1 MQRILL
7 VEDERKIAESLGQGL
22 KEQHFAVD
30 IATDGLKGQI
40 LASQGGYDLYIIDIN
55 LPLMNGYDLCRQIRS
70 SGENPRIIL
79 LTALGSTADKLTGF
93 DSGADDYI
101 VKPFDFKELL
111 ARIYALFRRSQ
122 PQPAGS
128 HLLHAGNLEMNLDK
142 QEVVRGGVSVPLT
155 SKEFQLLE
163 YLVRNRNKVV
173 SRVDIARDVWDIDW
187 ETRTNVIDV
196 YVNFLRKK
204 IDRDFNPKL
213 IHTLVGRGYILK
225 DDDPI

>member
-22 KEQHFAVD
+22 KEQHFTVD
-30 IATDGLKGQI
+30 IATDGVKGRNFFERQPF
-40 LASQGGYDLYIIDIN
+40 DLYIIDIN
-55 LPLMNGYDLCRQIRS
+55 LPLLNGYDLCRLIRS
-70 SGENPRIIL
+70 SDENARIIL
-79 LTALGSTADKLTGF
+79 LTALGSTQEKLNGF

-111 ARIYALFRRSQ
+111 ARIHALFRRSQ
-122 PQPAGS
+122 PQPIEGR
-128 HLLHAGNLEMNLDK
+128 LLHADNLEMNLDK

-155 SKEFQLLE
+155 AKEFQLLE

-204 IDRDFNPKL
+204 IDRDFDPKL
-213 IHTLVGRGYILK
+213 IHTLVGRGYMLK
-225 DDDPI
+225 DDHSV

>member
-30 IATDGLKGQI
+30 IASDGLKGQS
-40 LASQGGYDLYIIDIN
+40 LAAQGGYDLYIIDIN

-111 ARIYALFRRSQ
+111 ARIHALFRRSQ

-128 HLLHAGNLEMNLDK
+128 HLLYAGNLEMNLDK
-142 QEVVRGGVSVPLT
+142 QEVVRGGVAVPLT
-155 SKEFQLLE
+155 AKEFQLLE

-187 ETRTNVIDV
+187 ETHTNVIDV

>member
-30 IATDGLKGQI
+30 IATDGVKGRNFFERQPF
-40 LASQGGYDLYIIDIN
+40 DLYIIDIN
-55 LPLMNGYDLCRQIRS
+55 LPLLNGYDLCRLIRS
-70 SGENPRIIL
+70 TDENARIIL
-79 LTALGSTADKLTGF
+79 LTALGSTREKLNGF

-111 ARIYALFRRSQ
+111 ARIHALFRRSQ
-122 PQPAGS
+122 PQPIES
-128 HLLHAGNLEMNLDK
+128 RMLHAGNLEMNLDK
-142 QEVVRGGVSVPLT
+142 QEVMRGGVSVPLT
-155 SKEFQLLE
+155 AKEFQLLE

-204 IDRDFNPKL
+204 IDRDFDPKL
-213 IHTLVGRGYILK
+213 IHTLVGRGYMLK
-225 DDDPI
+225 DDHSV